1 MIPTWPEQVN
11 EDTVCEG
18 VCAVGDA
25 REELGPP
32 ERGDLQRHDG
42 HQRKIDEP
50 DQTGGSEVEKKLEPL
65 LFPQKKLKLISKYQ
79 L

>member
-1 MIPTWPEQVN
+1 MVDRSLSYHRCQQKILLIPTWPEQVN
-11 EDTVCEG
+11 EDTVGEG

-32 ERGDLQRHDG
+32 ERRDLQRHDG

-50 DQTGGSEVEKKLEPL
+50 DQTGGSEM
-65 LFPQKKLKLISKYQ
+65 
-79 L
+79 